1 MGILKLLLKTKRYRN
16 LFPSEFSAGVWKY
29 QLAVLLMR
37 NRIFRDVTISGGS
50 LSNRRKRVFFGLLKR
65 LRYFRAMEDEM
76 IDYGFE
82 EDSVRRE
89 LVL

>member
-1 MGILKLLLKTKRYRN
+1 
-16 LFPSEFSAGVWKY
+16 
-29 QLAVLLMR
+29 MR
-37 NRIFRDVTISGGS
+37 NRIFRDVTISEGW
-50 LSNRRKRVFFGLLKR
+50 LSNRRKRLFFGFLKR
-65 LRYFRAMEDEM
+65 LRYFRTMEDEM

>member
-1 MGILKLLLKTKRYRN
+1 
-16 LFPSEFSAGVWKY
+16 
-29 QLAVLLMR
+29 MR
-37 NRIFRDVTISGGS
+37 NRIFRDVTISG
-50 LSNRRKRVFFGLLKR
+50 RFTIKQKEEFFFGLLEK
-65 LRYFRAMEDEM
+65 LRYFRTMEDEM

>member
-1 MGILKLLLKTKRYRN
+1 
-16 LFPSEFSAGVWKY
+16 
-29 QLAVLLMR
+29 MR
-37 NRIFRDVTISGGS
+37 NRIFRDVTISG
-50 LSNRRKRVFFGLLKR
+50 RFTIKQKEECFFGLLEK
-65 LRYFRAMEDEM
+65 LRYFRTMEDEM